1 MAFKSMKSFE
11 EDRFGYFLRLASD
24 EESVNAVF
32 LYHNTDEVLM
42 ADVHYINSKSYKG
55 YVHCCGD
62 GCPACQKG
70 IRVQQKLF
78 VPVLLFADIN
88 DNYNENTVLFWDRTI
103 NFNRQLQQDV
113 FRRYDCPED
122 YIFRITRHGGYRDLK
137 TTYSIIAKMNCNSKT
152 VDDTLK
158 AMGVSFPDYYENV
171 VKSVGAAD
179 LYDMLS
185 ETVDKGTD
193 KYMPSENFNYEVKP
207 RKTYVDPATIV
218 DTEVP
223 EAKNSVDNGL
233 GTFDP
238 NDPSTA
244 IGINDDVE
252 IPSVKIEAEDS
263 SSDIDEVE
271 GDIED
276 DVKF

>member
-78 VPVLLFADIN
+78 VPVLLFADLN
-88 DNYNENTVLFWDRTI
+88 KESYSENTVLFWDRTI

-137 TTYSIIAKMNCNSKT
+137 TTYSIIAKMNCNSNT

-179 LYDMLS
+179 LYDMLN
-185 ETVDKGTD
+185 ETVDKSND

-218 DTEVP
+218 DSDVP
-223 EAKNSVDNGL
+223 EVTKPDNDL

-238 NDPSTA
+238 SDPSTA
-244 IGINDDVE
+244 IGIDDDVE
-252 IPSVKIEAEDS
+252 PLTDVMTSEASIKDV
-263 SSDIDEVE
+263 DESE